1 LSNHLPLLNVKQQ
14 TRRPLVIID
23 PVSHDVVE
31 REVRDS
37 SPDINRTTL
46 EVKSKS
52 ETTSLSAT
60 DEAQK
65 QEELTRRLVE
75 ILRGS
80 PKT

>member
-1 LSNHLPLLNVKQQ
+1 LLNVEQQ

-23 PVSHDVVE
+23 PVSHNVVE

-37 SPDINRTTL
+37 SPDISRTTL

-60 DEAQK
+60 DKAQK
-65 QEELTRRLVE
+65 HEELTRRLVD

-80 PKT
+80 PET